1 MLALIWFH
9 FKQIVLISVGFSN
22 QCEIS
27 CAQVFPWN
35 KTLARNEYFFL
46 IIGQFTLIS
55 AHTLILLGM
64 SVAIKINSHAA
75 EITCSGLLPVLYLVI
90 ITQ

>member
-1 MLALIWFH
+1 MNIF
-9 FKQIVLISVGFSN
+9 FK
-22 QCEIS
+22 
-27 CAQVFPWN
+27 
-35 KTLARNEYFFL
+35 

-90 ITQ
+90 ITHNGSCNQTTAVLKEPQTISIY